1 MTRIGIV
8 GAGMAATLHA
18 QAATISDRVEL
29 VGVGGG
35 AGAAAELAAAAQVPD
50 LAFDALVERSDAV
63 VVAVP
68 PPLAPEVVAALSGR
82 VGALLV
88 EAPAPEA
95 IGPVDVPAMVGA
107 NLLHSPVVRR
117 GLRAIAEMASPHH
130 LQLRSSQPAPKW
142 GDHGT
147 VAFGGAGLDPGARLA
162 PVLLAAGGSPA
173 ITAEARLTIGGSDD
187 GDPAPVEERA
197 EFRMQLADGRS
208 VTLDSRWADG
218 SARAELEVADE
229 QTVTTITL
237 LPTPEVEL
245 DGTPLSTEREH
256 PLAELGFV
264 SQLERLASLSDAGG
278 TPWRDLTSGINICT
292 LLTRAIN
299 EARI

>member
-1 MTRIGIV
+1 
-8 GAGMAATLHA
+8 
-18 QAATISDRVEL
+18 
-29 VGVGGG
+29 
-35 AGAAAELAAAAQVPD
+35 
-50 LAFDALVERSDAV
+50 
-63 VVAVP
+63 
-68 PPLAPEVVAALSGR
+68 
-82 VGALLV
+82 
-88 EAPAPEA
+88 
-95 IGPVDVPAMVGA
+95 
-107 NLLHSPVVRR
+107 
-117 GLRAIAEMASPHH
+117 
-130 LQLRSSQPAPKW
+130 
-142 GDHGT
+142 
-147 VAFGGAGLDPGARLA
+147 
-162 PVLLAAGGSPA
+162 
-173 ITAEARLTIGGSDD
+173 
-187 GDPAPVEERA
+187 
-197 EFRMQLADGRS
+197 MQLADGRS

-278 TPWRDLTSGINICT
+278 TPWLDLTSGINICT